1 MKFRDI
7 QTTWGFPN
15 LENFGRRSKWCHKTR
30 GFSAWKKQ
38 PCLSLAHWGCSFE
51 STDLQFLRDDLTKER
66 HHRLSCFLNPPSLP
80 VFFWNSTCFQLEC
93 STLLTYL
100 IPFGGQYRLPAHAP
114 HAVSISPWLSDDAA
128 WKLTPREKGD
138 LFLEIIASGYML
150 NTFMVLELKHCYT
163 GLWIF

>member
-1 MKFRDI
+1 MASLLGSLYTFMTSKISRHPDDLRLSESWEFRCPVWAWLIGDALLNQQIFNFYGTTWQKRDI
-7 QTTWGFPN
+7 IDSVVFWTPQV
-15 LENFGRRSKWCHKTR
+15 
-30 GFSAWKKQ
+30 
-38 PCLSLAHWGCSFE
+38 CLC
-51 STDLQFLRDDLTKER
+51 
-66 HHRLSCFLNPPSLP
+66 
-80 VFFWNSTCFQLEC
+80 FFWNSTCFQLEC